1 MGYTNYIENEPTFND
16 SQWELFTEA
25 AKNLAG
31 AAERKNAGLLDWFF
45 NDDEIGFNSDGT
57 ETAVIYKNPEDKQ
70 WSLNFCKTFRR
81 EPDVYVK
88 ALYTLAKK
96 FGTDVKVTCDGP
108 MREYGSRYYSLAQR
122 AYAKAQAA
130 RTVAV

>member
-1 MGYTNYIENEPTFND
+1 MGYTNYIENEPLFND
-16 SQWELFTEA
+16 SNWELFTEA

-31 AAERKNAGLLDWFF
+31 AAERKDAGLLDWFF
-45 NDDEIGFNSDGT
+45 NDNEIGFNSDGI
-57 ETAVIYKNPEDKQ
+57 ETAVIYKNPK
-70 WSLNFCKTFRR
+70 WGLNFCKTYRR

-96 FGTDVKVTCDGP
+96 FGTDVKVSCDGA
-108 MREYGSRYYSLAQR
+108 MGEYGTRYYSLAQR

-130 RTVAV
+130 REVIV